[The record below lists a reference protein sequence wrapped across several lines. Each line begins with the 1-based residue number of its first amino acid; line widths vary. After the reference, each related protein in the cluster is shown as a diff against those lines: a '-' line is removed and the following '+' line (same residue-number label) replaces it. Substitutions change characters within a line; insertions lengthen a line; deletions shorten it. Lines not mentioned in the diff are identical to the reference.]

1 MTDRRGQ
8 QGVGVAL
15 IGVGHWGPNLVRL
28 LRDNPRSHV
37 RFVVDRDADRLARVE
52 ERFGYLPTTT
62 SVEAALGDPG
72 VQAVVIA
79 TPTAT
84 HHALAKAALE
94 AGKHVLVEK
103 PLATTTQDGR
113 ELVELAEQRGLT
125 LMVGH
130 VFLFDAAV
138 LYVKRLVDDGALGDL
153 HYVSMVRTN
162 LGPFRHDVNAAW
174 DLAAHDVSIVNHW
187 LGAVPET
194 VSATAESWIN
204 RGIEDIAF
212 ATLRYPGNVVAH
224 VHCSWLNPRKVRDY
238 TIVGEQKMV
247 TVDNVSLDEPVRI
260 YDKTVVSPEEEV
272 IDSFVAFRS
281 SIREGDMVVP
291 RIGVAEPL
299 RDELEHFLECVQSG
313 TPPRAD
319 GTVGLDV
326 VRVLE
331 AVGRS
336 VEARGAEMEVAA

>member
-1 MTDRRGQ
+1 MRDRRGQ
-8 QGVGVAL
+8 EGIGVAL
-15 IGVGHWGPNLVRL
+15 VGVGYWGPNLVRL
-28 LRDNPRSHV
+28 LRDNPRSHLRWV
-37 RFVVDRDADRLARVE
+37 IDRDEDRLGRVE
-52 ERFGYLPTTT
+52 ARFGYLPITT
-62 SVEAALGDPG
+62 SYDAALGDPS
-72 VQAVVIA
+72 VRAVVVA

-84 HHALAKAALE
+84 HHTLAKQALE

-103 PLATTTQDGR
+103 PLAASAEDGR
-113 ELVELAEQRGLT
+113 ELVDLAAERGLT

-138 LYVKRLVDDGALGDL
+138 LYVKRLIDEGRLGGVQ
-153 HYVSMVRTN
+153 YVSMVRTN

-187 LGAVPET
+187 LGAVPEQ

-204 RGIEDIAF
+204 PGIEDLAF
-212 ATLRYPGNVVAH
+212 VTLRYPGNVLAH
-224 VHCSWLNPRKVRDY
+224 LHCSWLNPRKVRDY
-238 TIVGEQKMV
+238 TIVGEKQMV

-260 YDKTVVSPEEEV
+260 YDKTVVEPEEEV

-291 RIGVAEPL
+291 KIHIAEPL
-299 RDELEHFLECVQSG
+299 RDEVEHFLACVESG
-313 TPPRAD
+313 DEPRASA
-319 GTVGLDV
+319 GVGLDV
-326 VRVLE
+326 VRVLD

-336 VEARGAEMEVAA
+336 IERGGAPVEVA

>member
-1 MTDRRGQ
+1 MRDRRGQ
-8 QGVGVAL
+8 QGIGVAL
-15 IGVGHWGPNLVRL
+15 IGVGYWGPNLVRL

-37 RFVVDRDADRLARVE
+37 RFVIDRDADRLARVE

-62 SVEAALGDPG
+62 SVDAALGDPA

-84 HHALAKAALE
+84 HHELAKRALE

-103 PLATTTQDGR
+103 PLAASADDGR
-113 ELVELAEQRGLT
+113 ELVELAQSKGLT

-138 LYVKRLVDDGALGDL
+138 LYVKRLIDEGALGDIQ
-153 HYVSMVRTN
+153 YVSMVRTN

-187 LGAVPET
+187 LGAVPEQ

-204 RGIEDIAF
+204 PGVEDLAF
-212 ATLRYPGNVVAH
+212 ATLRYPGNRLAH
-224 VHCSWLNPRKVRDY
+224 LHCSWLNPRKVREY
-238 TIVGEQKMV
+238 TIVGEQKMA

-260 YDKTVVSPEEEV
+260 YDKTVAHPENEV

-291 RIGVAEPL
+291 RIPVAEPL
-299 RDELEHFLECVQSG
+299 RDEVEHFLACIEG
-313 TPPRAD
+313 DDEPRA
-319 GTVGLDV
+319 GGGVGLDV

-336 VEARGAEMEVAA
+336 VESGGAPTEVAA

>member
-1 MTDRRGQ
+1 M
-8 QGVGVAL
+8 AL
-15 IGVGHWGPNLVRL
+15 IGVGYWGPNLVRL

-37 RFVVDRDADRLARVE
+37 RFVIDRDADRLARVE

-62 SVEAALGDPG
+62 SVEAAFGDPA

-84 HHALAKAALE
+84 HYELARRALE

-103 PLATTTQDGR
+103 PLATTTEHGR
-113 ELVELAEQRGLT
+113 ALVELAREKGLV

-138 LYVKRLVDDGALGDL
+138 LYVKRLIERGDL
-153 HYVSMVRTN
+153 GAIQYVSMVRTN

-187 LGAVPET
+187 LDAVPES

-204 RGIEDIAF
+204 PGVEDLAF
-212 ATLRYPGNVVAH
+212 ATLRYPGDRLAH
-224 VHCSWLNPRKVRDY
+224 LHCSWLNPRKVRDY
-238 TIVGEQKMV
+238 TIVGEDKMV

-260 YDKTVVSPEEEV
+260 YDKTVAEPEDEV

-291 RIGVAEPL
+291 RIPVAEPL
-299 RDELEHFLECVQSG
+299 RDEVEHFLACVEG
-313 TPPRAD
+313 DEEPRAG

-336 VEARGAEMEVAA
+336 VEQGGAPAEVAA